1 MVINSYVVDDFAY
14 TMLVANNSANN
25 YPGVILKLDT
35 NGVKLDSFAVMSSY
49 KSVSYDYKFYVIRFY
64 VLSDSSIIIFAQ
76 TTYLQGEIGI
86 SDSSQ
91 IDLSIFKI
99 NSTKDIEW
107 NTSVDFMNGVEEYA
121 HGYIYENKLY
131 ISDSTSKFYLWL
143 FSLDIRTG
151 YLLNFK
157 CTIDFFI

>member
-1 MVINSYVVDDFAY
+1 MFMVVNSYVVDDYAY

-35 NGVKLDSFAVMSSY
+35 NGVRLDSFAVMRSL
-49 KSVSYDYKFYVIRFY
+49 KSVTYEYLLYVMRFY

-76 TTYLQGEIGI
+76 TTYLQGEIGV
-86 SDSSQ
+86 SNSSQ

-107 NTSVDFMNGVEEYA
+107 NTSVDFMNGVEEFAY
-121 HGYIYENKLY
+121 GYIYKNKLHV
-131 ISDSTSKFYLWL
+131 SVSTSKFYLWL

-151 YLLNFK
+151 YLL
-157 CTIDFFI
+157 